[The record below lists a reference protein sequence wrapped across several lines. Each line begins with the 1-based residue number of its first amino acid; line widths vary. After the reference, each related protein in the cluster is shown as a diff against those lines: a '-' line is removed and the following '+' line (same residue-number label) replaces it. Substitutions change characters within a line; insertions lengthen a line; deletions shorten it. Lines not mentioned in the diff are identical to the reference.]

1 MSSNEQQDLTVKAF
15 VQQPPAPPTGS
26 PQKIRIDVV
35 NIPTHD
41 LHVASDLWHAL
52 RRVSA
57 VQAAYIYR
65 GDRIVASWDA
75 HANYLVGIHDISEEE
90 EYQYHTHLSEADQD
104 QLKVE
109 V

>member
-1 MSSNEQQDLTVKAF
+1 MNTQDLTVKAF
-15 VQQPPAPPTGS
+15 VQQPPAPGGG
-26 PQKIRIDVV
+26 PQKIQIDVV

-41 LHVASDLWHAL
+41 LGVAEELWNAL
-52 RRVSA
+52 RRVDA

-65 GDRIVASWDA
+65 GGRIIASWDA
-75 HANYLVGIHDISEEE
+75 HANYLVAIRDISDEV
-90 EYQYHTHLSEADQD
+90 EYLYHTHLSAEDQD